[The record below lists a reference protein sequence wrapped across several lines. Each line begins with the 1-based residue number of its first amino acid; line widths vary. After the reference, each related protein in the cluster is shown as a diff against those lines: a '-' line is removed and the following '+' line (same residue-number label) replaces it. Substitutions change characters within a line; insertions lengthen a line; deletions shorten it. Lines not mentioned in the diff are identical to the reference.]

1 MHFPRLT
8 TTLHYP
14 PLPGRKL
21 SRFQHIPELLACK
34 KSAYPSPLRCAVHKI
49 GIRASCSKADK
60 EKCPE
65 ACKQRSK
72 AHYQHFLLRPR
83 SKNREVLV
91 HRLKG
96 EWEFVWQVKMQNCKG
111 SLEPANANS
120 SNGSVSNQVLFTSH
134 IVLKSDVIPIPNT
147 LTCHRLQR
155 EIYSFRKKPIY
166 LAAAFSEPGWRQRAC
181 VPFPPPTSPPQKKHS
196 QDMGKIG
203 EKPIN
208 HCHSET
214 SRLQESG
221 SRASPSRAAPQPGRG
236 RRKAL
241 TIAAEIRPGVGDAA
255 SRRAV
260 PGRGRSRG
268 DAELLRGN
276 GAAGAGLPPPGS
288 HRPEEERRGGRGRS
302 LRRESQFLLPRLP
315 VMSRLLCSGDGPGPG
330 REGICHR

>member
-14 PLPGRKL
+14 PLPGSKL

-49 GIRASCSKADK
+49 GIRASCSNADK

-134 IVLKSDVIPIPNT
+134 IVLKSDVIPIPST

-181 VPFPPPTSPPQKKHS
+181 VPFPPHLPSPKEALSGH
-196 QDMGKIG
+196 G
-203 EKPIN
+203 ENRGEADKSLSLRDEPAARK
-208 HCHSET
+208 
-214 SRLQESG
+214 RLSGIPEQSG
-221 SRASPSRAAPQPGRG
+221 SPARERPEEGTYHCSRDPSRCWRCCIPPCRAGAGPEPGGRGAAPGERSGRSRAAPAGLAPAGG
-236 RRKAL
+236 GEEGGEGSEPPEGI
-241 TIAAEIRPGVGDAA
+241 TIPPPSPAGHVQAA
-255 SRRAV
+255 
-260 PGRGRSRG
+260 
-268 DAELLRGN
+268 LLRGW
-276 GAAGAGLPPPGS
+276 ARS
-288 HRPEEERRGGRGRS
+288 RP
-302 LRRESQFLLPRLP
+302 
-315 VMSRLLCSGDGPGPG
+315 
-330 REGICHR
+330 